1 MDTDH
6 REEISKLGE
15 ELLLVEEERKAGKKV
30 YTIDEL
36 DKILNGVIDNAK
48 KIMKSKTV
56 RLRCLTVLLKK
67 GEITSSNLPEGKI
80 YLLLIIPVLPVP
92 TS

>member
-6 REEISKLGE
+6 RKEMLKLRE

-36 DKILNGVIDNAK
+36 DEILNKAIDNVK
-48 KIMKSKTV
+48 K
-56 RLRCLTVLLKK
+56 
-67 GEITSSNLPEGKI
+67 
-80 YLLLIIPVLPVP
+80 
-92 TS
+92 

>member
-6 REEISKLGE
+6 REEMLKLGE

-36 DKILNGVIDNAK
+36 DEILNEIIDNTK
-48 KIMKSKTV
+48 QPGI
-56 RLRCLTVLLKK
+56 
-67 GEITSSNLPEGKI
+67 
-80 YLLLIIPVLPVP
+80 
-92 TS
+92 

>member
-6 REEISKLGE
+6 REEMLKLRE

-36 DKILNGVIDNAK
+36 DEILNEVIDNAK
-48 KIMKSKTV
+48 KKHK
-56 RLRCLTVLLKK
+56 
-67 GEITSSNLPEGKI
+67 
-80 YLLLIIPVLPVP
+80 
-92 TS
+92 

>member
-6 REEISKLGE
+6 RKEMLKLRE

-36 DKILNGVIDNAK
+36 NEILNKVIDNVK
-48 KIMKSKTV
+48 K
-56 RLRCLTVLLKK
+56 
-67 GEITSSNLPEGKI
+67 
-80 YLLLIIPVLPVP
+80 
-92 TS
+92 